1 MRSMKMTVGTALVLV
16 AGAMTLSA
24 DASAQDSQ
32 AARAAAEA
40 LARLRA
46 GIAQARPAMPSR
58 GTPEFQEDPASEAYR
73 AAREALSRRRYS
85 DAAERFERMRIRY
98 VSSAYVPD
106 SYYWQAFALF
116 RDGGNGNLRR
126 GMELLRMQAEDHGD
140 ANTRADA
147 DALMVRIEA
156 GLARRG
162 DARAARSITERAS
175 GPCDEDQ
182 EVRLAALSALLN
194 MNADRAVPILEEVLR
209 SRDVCSVE
217 LRRRAVFLISQ
228 KMTDNTVDILL
239 DLAHRNPDPDPEVR
253 EQAVFWLHQVRTPE
267 ALDALESILAESDDE
282 ELQERAIFAISQR
295 SGDTRAA
302 EILQSYAMRR
312 DVPRGL
318 RENAIFWISQNPA
331 AGGADFLIELYPR
344 LEDDELKER
353 AIFGIAQAGGD
364 RSRRWLLDR
373 ARDSSEDTDV
383 RKNALFWVG
392 QTGGID
398 AGELQELYSTLD
410 DREMKEQVIF
420 VASQRNEPEVVDFLM
435 EVARDDQDKELRE
448 RALFWL
454 GQSKDPR
461 VAEFL
466 LSLIR
471 GTGRIRL

>member
-1 MRSMKMTVGTALVLV
+1 MRSMKMMVGTALVLA

-24 DASAQDSQ
+24 EASAQDSQ

-40 LARLRA
+40 LARVRA
-46 GIAQARPAMPSR
+46 GIAEARPAMPS
-58 GTPEFQEDPASEAYR
+58 PAALQLQEDPGSEAYQ

-85 DAAERFERMRIRY
+85 DAAERFNGIREVY
-98 VSSAYVPD
+98 PSSAYVPD

-116 RDGGNGNLRR
+116 REGGNRNYRR
-126 GMELLRMQAEDHGD
+126 AMELLHTQAADHIE

-156 GLARRG
+156 ELARGG
-162 DARAARSITERAS
+162 DARAARAITERAS
-175 GPCDEDQ
+175 GPCDEEQ
-182 EVRLAALSALLN
+182 EMRLAALSALLN

-209 SRDVCSVE
+209 SRDECSVE
-217 LRRRAVFLISQ
+217 LRRRAVFLIAQ
-228 KMTDNTVDILL
+228 KMTDNTVDVLL
-239 DLAHRNPDPDPEVR
+239 DLAHRNPDPDSEVR
-253 EQAVFWLHQVRTPE
+253 EQAVFWLHQVDTPE
-267 ALDALESILAESDDE
+267 ALDALESILAESDDQ

-295 SGDTRAA
+295 SGDQRAA

-312 DVPRGL
+312 DVPRDL

-331 AGGADFLIELYPR
+331 AGGAEFLIELYPR
-344 LEDDELKER
+344 LEDDELRER
-353 AIFGIAQAGGD
+353 AIFGIAQAGGE
-364 RSRRWLLDR
+364 RSRRWLMDR
-373 ARDSSEDTDV
+373 ARDSSENTDV

-392 QTGGID
+392 QSGGID
-398 AGELQELYSTLD
+398 ARELRELYSTLD
-410 DREMKEQVIF
+410 DAEMKEQVIF

-435 EVARDDQDKELRE
+435 DVVRDEQDKELRE

-466 LSLIR
+466 LELIR